1 MITKVSEITVE
12 DLKSYLRISDDLSE
26 DDKKFLKT
34 ILNSSINYIKNNT
47 GIDDMDKYSD
57 LVIVVFVL
65 CQDMYD
71 NRTLY
76 VDKNNV
82 NKVVS
87 SFLKPPLSFTGLIPS
102 ISIFLLYLPAFI
114 IKGYYHVALK

>member
-12 DLKSYLRISDDLSE
+12 DLKTYLRISDDLSK
-26 DDKKFLKT
+26 DDKKFLET

-47 GIDDMDKYSD
+47 GIADVDKYSD

-87 SFLKPPLSFTGLIPS
+87 SILGQHDNN
-102 ISIFLLYLPAFI
+102 LL
-114 IKGYYHVALK
+114 

>member
-12 DLKSYLRISDDLSE
+12 DLKTYLRISDDLSD

-34 ILNSSINYIKNNT
+34 ILNSSVNYIKNNT
-47 GIDDMDKYSD
+47 GIDDVDKYSD

-87 SFLKPPLSFTGLIPS
+87 SILGQHDNN
-102 ISIFLLYLPAFI
+102 LL
-114 IKGYYHVALK
+114 

>member
-12 DLKSYLRISDDLSE
+12 DLKTYLRISDDLSD

-47 GIDDMDKYSD
+47 GIDDVNKYSD

-87 SFLKPPLSFTGLIPS
+87 SILGQHDNN
-102 ISIFLLYLPAFI
+102 LL
-114 IKGYYHVALK
+114 

>member
-12 DLKSYLRISDDLSE
+12 DLKTYLRISDDLSK
-26 DDKKFLKT
+26 DDNKFLET

-47 GIDDMDKYSD
+47 GIDDVDKYSD

-87 SFLKPPLSFTGLIPS
+87 SILGQHDNN
-102 ISIFLLYLPAFI
+102 LL
-114 IKGYYHVALK
+114 

>member
-12 DLKSYLRISDDLSE
+12 DLKTYLRISDDLSN

-47 GIDDMDKYSD
+47 GIDDVDKYSD

-82 NKVVS
+82 NKVAS
-87 SFLKPPLSFTGLIPS
+87 SILGQHDNN
-102 ISIFLLYLPAFI
+102 LL
-114 IKGYYHVALK
+114 

>member
-12 DLKSYLRISDDLSE
+12 DLKTYLRISDDLSV

-47 GIDDMDKYSD
+47 GIDDVDKYSD

-87 SFLKPPLSFTGLIPS
+87 SILGQHDNN
-102 ISIFLLYLPAFI
+102 LL
-114 IKGYYHVALK
+114 

>member
-12 DLKSYLRISDDLSE
+12 DLKSYLRISDGLSE
-26 DDKKFLKT
+26 NDKKFLET

-87 SFLKPPLSFTGLIPS
+87 SILGQHDNN
-102 ISIFLLYLPAFI
+102 LL
-114 IKGYYHVALK
+114 

>member
-1 MITKVSEITVE
+1 MITKVSEITVD

-26 DDKKFLKT
+26 DDKKYLST
-34 ILNSSINYIKNNT
+34 ILNVSKDYIKNNT
-47 GIDDMDKYSD
+47 GMDDIDKYSD

-71 NRTLY
+71 TRALY

-87 SFLKPPLSFTGLIPS
+87 SILSQHDNT
-102 ISIFLLYLPAFI
+102 LL
-114 IKGYYHVALK
+114 

>member
-26 DDKKFLKT
+26 DDKKFLQT

-47 GIDDMDKYSD
+47 GIDDVDKYSD

-87 SFLKPPLSFTGLIPS
+87 SILGQHDNN
-102 ISIFLLYLPAFI
+102 LL
-114 IKGYYHVALK
+114 

>member
-1 MITKVSEITVE
+1 MITNMITKVSEITVE
-12 DLKSYLRISDDLSE
+12 DLKTYLRISDDLSD
-26 DDKKFLKT
+26 DDKKFLET

-47 GIDDMDKYSD
+47 GIDNVDKYSD

-87 SFLKPPLSFTGLIPS
+87 SILGQHDNN
-102 ISIFLLYLPAFI
+102 LL
-114 IKGYYHVALK
+114 

>member
-12 DLKSYLRISDDLSE
+12 DLKSYLRISDNLSE
-26 DDKKFLKT
+26 DDKKFLGT

-87 SFLKPPLSFTGLIPS
+87 SILGQHDNN
-102 ISIFLLYLPAFI
+102 LL
-114 IKGYYHVALK
+114 

>member
-12 DLKSYLRISDDLSE
+12 DLKTYLRISDDLSN
-26 DDKKFLKT
+26 DDKKFLET

-47 GIDDMDKYSD
+47 GIDNVDKYSD

-87 SFLKPPLSFTGLIPS
+87 SILGQHDNN
-102 ISIFLLYLPAFI
+102 LL
-114 IKGYYHVALK
+114 

>member
-12 DLKSYLRISDDLSE
+12 DLKTYLRISDDLSD

-47 GIDDMDKYSD
+47 GIYDVDKYSD

-87 SFLKPPLSFTGLIPS
+87 SILGQHDNN
-102 ISIFLLYLPAFI
+102 LL
-114 IKGYYHVALK
+114 

>member
-1 MITKVSEITVE
+1 MITKVSEITVD
-12 DLKSYLRISDDLSE
+12 DLKSYLRISDDLSA
-26 DDKKFLKT
+26 DDKKYLST
-34 ILNSSINYIKNNT
+34 ILNVSKDYIKNNT
-47 GIDDMDKYSD
+47 GIDDIDKYSD

-71 NRTLY
+71 TRTLY

-87 SFLKPPLSFTGLIPS
+87 SILSQHDNT
-102 ISIFLLYLPAFI
+102 LL
-114 IKGYYHVALK
+114 

>member
-12 DLKSYLRISDDLSE
+12 DLKTYLRISDDLLK
-26 DDKKFLKT
+26 DDKKFLET

-47 GIDDMDKYSD
+47 GIDDVDKYSD

-87 SFLKPPLSFTGLIPS
+87 SILGQHDNN
-102 ISIFLLYLPAFI
+102 LL
-114 IKGYYHVALK
+114 